1 MQVKNSSTS
10 YPLNFYIS
18 SYRMA
23 KMQICDTK
31 ETLTLLTWLFW
42 NDMQQHVLEKYIF
55 LGNIFI
61 EWQMAT

>member
-23 KMQICDTK
+23 NTRICDTE
-31 ETLTLLTWLFW
+31 ETLLTLLFL

-55 LGNIFI
+55 LCNIFI
-61 EWQMAT
+61 EWQMVT